1 MFISQFRNLPSAWST
16 LQETFFDKERLIH
29 FLQGPGILTQRR
41 SDSSQSHRPAFELI
55 DNGTQYLV
63 VYLIQP
69 VTVNIQ
75 CLEGISGYLHIDAS
89 GTFYLSKIA
98 YPTQQGIGNTGGS
111 TASRSNLSRRTEY
124 PRYRQNAG

>member
-29 FLQGPGILTQRR
+29 FLQGPGILTQCR
-41 SDSSQSHRPAFELI
+41 SNSSQSHRPAFELI

-69 VTVNIQ
+69 VTVDIQ
-75 CLEGISGYLHIDAS
+75 RFESISGYLHIDAS
-89 GTFYLSKIA
+89 GTFYLSEIA

-111 TASRSNLSRRTEY
+111 TPLPHRTEY
-124 PRYRQNAG
+124 PRCRQNAG